1 MLHASVQKVLTR
13 WRPNPDVMADGT
25 EVSVVLPAYNEED
38 TLESTVG
45 ETLDALAGFLPAG
58 TFEVVIAEDGCT
70 DRTPDIAARLTDED
84 DRVQHVHSADRL
96 GRGKALERA
105 FELADGEV
113 VAYFDTDMAT
123 DMRHLEELIETVRT
137 DEADVVTGSRWVPG
151 HEADRPMNRS
161 IPSRGFNTLTRL
173 VLRSTLRDHQCGFKA
188 FDREALLAILEDV
201 EDEHWFWDTE
211 VLVRAQR
218 AGYDVHEFPVEWT
231 PKGDTKVDLVRDVFG
246 MGSQIVRTWWQLS
259 VQPRI
264 TRRRSIAAGVALS
277 LLAIALMGVYLPVGD
292 ILDHIGEADP
302 VLVSVAALVYLLS
315 WPLRGARY
323 RDILSELGFHERV
336 GFLTGAV
343 FISQTGNLVAP
354 ARLGD
359 GVRAYVVKTRRAVPY
374 PTGFASLAVERV
386 FDLLTIAAL
395 AGTVLLGLV
404 ATGTELS
411 AGSAAGSDVVQSG
424 RTAIVVAAGVGLAAI
439 LAVAAIVVS
448 ARSERN
454 RIRPFVERFSD
465 DSYVRYVAGV
475 LEQFVGDVQTVA
487 ADRGPFVRVGA
498 NSLLIWTLDV
508 LTAFLVFR
516 GFPGASGVGPGFLL
530 AVCFFAVSVGNLAK
544 VLPLSPGG
552 IGLYEGAFTLLVVI
566 VTPLGPALALGVAI
580 VDHAVK
586 NVVTIAGGVVSM
598 LWLNVSLTTA
608 VEEARETTPAEAD

>member
-1 MLHASVQKVLTR
+1 
-13 WRPNPDVMADGT
+13 MADGT
-25 EVSVVLPAYNEED
+25 EVSVVLPAYDEED
-38 TLESTVG
+38 TLETTVG

-58 TFEVVIAEDGCT
+58 RFEVVIAEDGCT
-70 DRTPDIAARLTDED
+70 DRTPDIAARLADED
-84 DRVQHVHSADRL
+84 DRVQHLHSADRL
-96 GRGKALERA
+96 GRGKALEQA
-105 FELADGEV
+105 FELADGDV
-113 VAYFDTDMAT
+113 VAYLDTDMAT
-123 DMRHLEELIETVRT
+123 DMRHLKELIETVRT
-137 DEADVVTGSRWVPG
+137 GEADVVTGSRWVPG

-218 AGYDVHEFPVEWT
+218 AGCDVHEFPVEWT

-264 TRRRSIAAGVALS
+264 TRRRSITAGLVLS

-292 ILDHIGEADP
+292 ILDHIGDADP
-302 VLVSVAALVYLLS
+302 ILVSVAAIVYLVS

-336 GFLTGAV
+336 DFLTGAV

-395 AGTVLLGLV
+395 AGAVLLGLV
-404 ATGTELS
+404 ATGSELS
-411 AGSAAGSDVVQSG
+411 VGGAAGSDVARSG
-424 RTAIVVAAGVGLAAI
+424 RTAIVVAAGVGVAAI

-448 ARSERN
+448 ARSEHN

-465 DSYVRYVAGV
+465 DSYVGYVAGV
-475 LEQFVGDVQTVA
+475 IEQFVGDVQTVA
-487 ADRGPFVRVGA
+487 ADRGSFLRVGA

-516 GFPGASGVGPGFLL
+516 AFPGASEVGPEFLL
-530 AVCFFAVSVGNLAK
+530 GVCFFAVSVGNLAK

-552 IGLYEGAFTLLVVI
+552 IGLYEGAFTLLIVT
-566 VTPLGPALALGVAI
+566 VTPLGPALALGAAI

-608 VEEARETTPAEAD
+608 VEEARETAPTEAD